1 MESISNVGVLDKAIG
16 VLHAVEH
23 DGPQTLIDLQAAT
36 GLPRATLHRLAVALE
51 RHGLLRR
58 DHAGRFCL
66 GLGLVALGN
75 VAGET
80 FPIAALA
87 RPRLA
92 ELCQQTG
99 ESVQLYVRD
108 GERRRCAVSFPSPH
122 GLRWMVG
129 EGALLPLHLG
139 SAGRVLTGQ
148 TGRHGWVETVEER
161 EPGVASVS
169 APVLAAAA
177 GVLAAVSVG
186 GPIERL
192 SRQPGERFGADVV
205 AAAVDIAAA
214 L

>member
-1 MESISNVGVLDKAIG
+1 MESVSSVGVLDKAIG
-16 VLHAVEH
+16 VLHAIEH
-23 DGPQTLIDLQAAT
+23 DGPQPLVDLQAST
-36 GLPRATLHRLAVALE
+36 KLPRATLHRLAVALE

-75 VAGET
+75 VASET
-80 FPIAALA
+80 FPIAALS

-108 GERRRCAVSFPSPH
+108 GDRRRCAVSFPSPH

-139 SAGRVLTGQ
+139 SAGRVLTGEV
-148 TGRHGWVETVEER
+148 GRHGWVETVEER

-169 APVLAAAA
+169 APIVAPAA

-192 SRQPGERFGADVV
+192 TRQPGKRFGADVV
-205 AAAVDIAAA
+205 AAATDIATA

>member
-1 MESISNVGVLDKAIG
+1 MDSVSNVGVLDKAIG
-16 VLHAVEH
+16 VLHAIERH
-23 DGPQTLIDLQAAT
+23 GPQSLIDLQSAT
-36 GLPRATLHRLAVALE
+36 DLPRATLHRLAVALE

-58 DHAGRFCL
+58 DQAGRFCL
-66 GLGLVALGN
+66 GLGLVALGH
-75 VAGET
+75 VANET
-80 FPIAALA
+80 FPIASLS

-92 ELCQQTG
+92 DLCQHTG

-139 SAGRVLTGQ
+139 SAGRVLTGEV
-148 TGRHGWVETVEER
+148 GRDGWVETVEER

-169 APVLAAAA
+169 APISGESI

-192 SRQPGERFGADVV
+192 SREPGKRFGADVV
-205 AAAVDIAAA
+205 DAATDIAAM